1 MKSKNSILPKTIT
14 KIEYDNYL
22 NELQNLKT
30 ITRKE
35 ISNEIQQAR
44 KKGVKG
50 TAEYESAKDNQSKT
64 EKRISEIEAVL
75 KNAQVI
81 DDSTLSDKIVLGS
94 IVLLVD
100 REYNEYVQ
108 YCIVNSNEVDSLNNK
123 ISNESP
129 LGKALIGKKAGDS
142 IKVSTK
148 FGTLTYKVLK
158 IEGMIDSYRERAIQE
173 LKATPKDNV
182 NSTNLPDIELKD
194 ISIKDFVTRV
204 NVFMCTNEKH
214 HLIDIKCRIKVM
226 TYQGTID
233 TYIIPGAYCET
244 CNRYFILENDF
255 QQLRNKGV
263 LLCKIVEKEF
273 WLTQSKETQFD
284 NLNNESLLH
293 LMGYNVNS
301 KIALSQN
308 QRWGILELLV
318 DEHIMTV
325 TEIRSH
331 LQWLIRRT
339 TNNRNFDDARQKW
352 QNDIDHMS
360 DYLSDN
366 GTVVD
371 VKSIKKV
378 NYKTKK

>member
-1 MKSKNSILPKTIT
+1 MT
-14 KIEYDNYL
+14 KIEYDNYQ
-22 NELQNLKT
+22 NELRHLKT

-35 ISNEIQQAR
+35 ISKEIQQAR
-44 KKGVKG
+44 KKGDKG
-50 TAEYESAKDNQSKT
+50 TSEYKLAKDYQSRT
-64 EKRISEIEAVL
+64 ERRISELETVL

-81 DDSTLSDKIVLGS
+81 DDRVLPDQIMLGC
-94 IVLLVD
+94 IVLLLD
-100 REYNEYVQ
+100 KEYDEYVR
-108 YCIVNSNEVDSLNNK
+108 YYIVNSNEVDSLKNK

-129 LGKALIGKKAGDS
+129 LGKALMGKKAGDS

-158 IEGMIDSYRERAIQE
+158 IEGMIDSYRERVIQE
-173 LKATPKDNV
+173 IKAIPRDNIH
-182 NSTNLPDIELKD
+182 SINLPNIETRD

-204 NVFMCTNEKH
+204 GVFKCTNEKH
-214 HLIDIKCRIKVM
+214 LLIDIKCRIKVM
-226 TYQGTID
+226 THQGIID
-233 TYIIPGAYCET
+233 THIIPGAYCET

-255 QQLRNKGV
+255 QQLKSKGV

-273 WLTQSKETQFD
+273 WLNQDKNTPFD
-284 NLNNESLLH
+284 NLSNESLLH

-301 KIALSQN
+301 QNALSQN

-318 DEHIMTV
+318 DEHIMTI

-352 QNDIDHMS
+352 QNDIDHLS
-360 DYLSDN
+360 KYLSDN
-366 GTVVD
+366 ETIVD
-371 VKSIKKV
+371 VKSINKV
-378 NYKTKK
+378 HYKPKSNN